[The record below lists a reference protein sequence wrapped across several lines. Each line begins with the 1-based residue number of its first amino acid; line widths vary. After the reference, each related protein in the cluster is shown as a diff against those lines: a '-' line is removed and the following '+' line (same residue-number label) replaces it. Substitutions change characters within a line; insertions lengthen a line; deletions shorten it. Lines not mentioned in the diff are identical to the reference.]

1 MYCISSCDTVVRGEY
16 PSECCDKISGNN
28 YLVLGKNYFSREALA
43 VILPNLFFEI
53 DKNRLNRI
61 LGKNYFYQKT
71 LLVSLKSF
79 LGLNLELLDLYC
91 DLFPLQNI
99 EGKISLFP
107 LMY

>member
-1 MYCISSCDTVVRGEY
+1 MDGLTNGLTEGL
-16 PSECCDKISGNN
+16 D
-28 YLVLGKNYFSREALA
+28 GKNSDL
-43 VILPNLFFEI
+43 
-53 DKNRLNRI
+53 DRLNRI

-91 DLFPLQNI
+91 DLFPLQYI